1 MPNSAAAANFT
12 CFRYSGTGEN
22 MAARCLASAV
32 ARTLLALFLAAAA
45 ATPVV
50 AQNVSVQADVER
62 TEVYVGE
69 PFRFWIAV
77 SGSDQVTAP
86 DLEQIAGFSVRA
98 LGAGPNNSEIVTT
111 INGRTA
117 RQVNRG
123 YVLNYELTA
132 AASGELTIPA
142 LTLQVEGQ
150 PQATRAIRIRA
161 RAPQQLEDYRLQ
173 LALDREQ
180 VWVGEPA
187 VLTTT
192 WLWNA
197 ELGPE
202 RMHGFSHPVL
212 DNAAKRGL
220 SYEHRAPTASGH
232 DPVRLPVAGQE
243 VLWQRGQTRIDG
255 ERFASLSF
263 ATMLLPEHPGQLH
276 IGSATVVFEGVAGYR
291 SVRDYFGRTAR
302 QPVRQRFVVPSNELR
317 LTVKAL
323 PEQGRPAEF
332 SGLVGRFE
340 IAARATP
347 LEVKVGDPMELS
359 VTITGSGDLR
369 RLLAPDLTRTSSLG
383 EFRVSADSPPT
394 LAAEQ
399 ATIRHTLRAL
409 HHAVAEIPAVRI
421 SVFDADSGR
430 YVELASE
437 PIPITVH
444 PTREVTLLDVEG
456 AAANGTPSGPVAS
469 RREGIAHNYAGPM
482 LLVDQRFDPRAW
494 VASPGGLLALFA
506 APLLLAGLHV
516 ALALRRFRQRPRRP
530 GAALANLRR
539 AVAAAGSDAAAPVL
553 LAALRTYLTDSLR
566 TGQALHGFA
575 DVAGTLRERGVG
587 EPALEELRLLFAAL
601 EAARYGGADTEG
613 GNLAERLLAWAAR
626 MERSPRR

>member
-1 MPNSAAAANFT
+1 M
-12 CFRYSGTGEN
+12 
-22 MAARCLASAV
+22 
-32 ARTLLALFLAAAA
+32 
-45 ATPVV
+45 
-50 AQNVSVQADVER
+50 
-62 TEVYVGE
+62 
-69 PFRFWIAV
+69 
-77 SGSDQVTAP
+77 
-86 DLEQIAGFSVRA
+86 
-98 LGAGPNNSEIVTT
+98 
-111 INGRTA
+111 
-117 RQVNRG
+117 
-123 YVLNYELTA
+123 
-132 AASGELTIPA
+132 
-142 LTLQVEGQ
+142 
-150 PQATRAIRIRA
+150 
-161 RAPQQLEDYRLQ
+161 
-173 LALDREQ
+173 
-180 VWVGEPA
+180 WVGEP
-187 VLTTT
+187 VLLTTI
-192 WLWNA
+192 WMWHA
-197 ELGPE
+197 ELEPKVV
-202 RMHGFSHPVL
+202 HSFSHPLL
-212 DNAAKRGL
+212 DEAAIRGL
-220 SYEHRAPTASGH
+220 SYEHPKPPASQRNRVS
-232 DPVRLPVAGQE
+232 VRVAGRE
-243 VLWQRGQTRIDG
+243 VPWEWGQTRIDG
-255 ERFASLSF
+255 EIFITLSF

-291 SVRDYFGRTAR
+291 SVRDFLGRTAR

-469 RREGIAHNYAGPM
+469 SREGIAHNYAGPM

-553 LAALRTYLTDSLR
+553 LAALRTYLTASLR

-613 GNLAERLLAWAAR
+613 GNLSERLLAWAAR

>member
-45 ATPVV
+45 TPVV
-50 AQNVSVQADVER
+50 AQDVSVQAAVER
-62 TEVYVGE
+62 AEVYVGE
-69 PFRFWIAV
+69 PFRFRIAV

-123 YVLNYELTA
+123 YVLNYEFTA

-150 PQATRAIRIRA
+150 PETTRAISIQVRS
-161 RAPQQLEDYRLQ
+161 PQAVSEYRLV
-173 LALDREQ
+173 LTLDREQ
-180 VWVGEPA
+180 VWVGEP
-187 VLTTT
+187 VLLTTI
-192 WLWNA
+192 WMWHA
-197 ELGPE
+197 ELEPKVV
-202 RMHGFSHPVL
+202 HSFSHPLL
-212 DNAAKRGL
+212 DEAAIRGL
-220 SYEHRAPTASGH
+220 SYEHPKPPASQRNRVS
-232 DPVRLPVAGQE
+232 VRVAGRE
-243 VLWQRGQTRIDG
+243 VPWEWGQTRIDG
-255 ERFASLSF
+255 EIFITLSF

-369 RLLAPDLTRTSSLG
+369 HLLAPDLTRTSSLG

-553 LAALRTYLTDSLR
+553 LAALRTYLTDSLQ

-613 GNLAERLLAWAAR
+613 GNLSERLLAWAAQ
-626 MERSPRR
+626 MERSARR